1 MQAAPFPL
9 LRTPDEIR
17 AECIAL
23 HVSQHCKQVRIALDD
38 ECLVSALPDPTRTA
52 VFAVI
57 AACVGGEEPMRP
69 LSQID
74 VPGWPDHQMD
84 VVRHDARTD
93 DRQWSMVVRFGNEP
107 EKCAVIGAIMESLQ
121 LIVATIDDVIIV
133 VGNDRA

>member
-1 MQAAPFPL
+1 MPCIGPA
-9 LRTPDEIR
+9 RPDQNR
-17 AECIAL
+17 RVCGD
-23 HVSQHCKQVRIALDD
+23 SGVR
-38 ECLVSALPDPTRTA
+38 
-52 VFAVI
+52 
-57 AACVGGEEPMRP
+57 GEEPMRP